1 MILEPGISVK
11 KFSTKISPPKPLKTR
26 EKSDAPIRIKKTIE
40 LIFRVCRQTSDK
52 ITLSNFFLFLA
63 IKIEPSAP
71 NEADSVGVA
80 MPNKIEPKTVIIRI
94 VGGIIVVRISLI
106 SFLSELFFFW

>member
-1 MILEPGISVK
+1 MDNRRTFIKKSGLFFNKIFFNGKKPKIKIVIITSKKALILEPGISVK

-52 ITLSNFFLFLA
+52 ITLSNFFTNKNGGA
-63 IKIEPSAP
+63 HSAP
-71 NEADSVGVA
+71 PHQN
-80 MPNKIEPKTVIIRI
+80 
-94 VGGIIVVRISLI
+94 
-106 SFLSELFFFW
+106 